1 MWTAF
6 SKNMLTEALRRAAAG
21 AIAAAL
27 ACMAATWPAAAQ
39 SAPGSED
46 ATPEFRQGVVNQ
58 KARTLKP
65 WERELGKFYQRQRLP
80 ASPGASVGRTF
91 EQLNRDPLAKINRD
105 PLARLGFGG
114 HVKLPQA
121 PVAPTAPA
129 PAFDPGVA
137 RLDTNNDG
145 AVSRE
150 EYVRGNDRQ
159 FGTGG
164 AGSARQRLYR
174 ERLSSQ
180 FGNADLNRDGMVS
193 PEELQGIPGTRF

>member
-1 MWTAF
+1 MLTAF
-6 SKNMLTEALRRAAAG
+6 SKNMLTDGLRRAAAG
-21 AIAAAL
+21 AMAAAIAGMAAAL
-27 ACMAATWPAAAQ
+27 PAAAQ
-39 SAPGSED
+39 SAPGPGD

-80 ASPGASVGRTF
+80 ASPSAPAARTF
-91 EQLNRDPLAKINRD
+91 EQLNRDPLAKINKD
-105 PLARLGFGG
+105 PLARLGFGS
-114 HVKLPQA
+114 HVKLPSA

-137 RLDTNNDG
+137 RLDSDNDG
-145 AVSRE
+145 AVSRD

-164 AGSARQRLYR
+164 AGSARQRVFR

-180 FGNADLNRDGMVS
+180 FGNADLNRDGKVS
-193 PEELQGIPGTRF
+193 PEELQSIPGTRF